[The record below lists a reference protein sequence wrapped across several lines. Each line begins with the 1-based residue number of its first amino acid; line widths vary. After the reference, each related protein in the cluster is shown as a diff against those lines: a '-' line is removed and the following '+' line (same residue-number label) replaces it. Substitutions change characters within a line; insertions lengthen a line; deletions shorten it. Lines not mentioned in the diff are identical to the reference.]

1 MNSAYVVSAAAMQ
14 AGLPL
19 RSEWHGHTIPGD
31 PQGRWL
37 VVVNHIDDT
46 DEASM
51 VGAAGVTQ
59 LPSMLNPSP
68 LPQAWVNALN
78 AWGVGVTTADTI
90 ATAFDKLRAKWPKAA
105 AVWR

>member
-19 RSEWHGHTIPGD
+19 RSEWHAHTIPSD
-31 PQGRWL
+31 PQGRSL

-46 DEASM
+46 DEAAM
-51 VGAAGVTQ
+51 LAAQGVTQ

-68 LPQAWVNALN
+68 LPAAYVTVLN
-78 AWGVGVTTADTI
+78 NWGIAVTAQDTI

>member
-1 MNSAYVVSAAAMQ
+1 MNSAYVVSAAAMA

-37 VVVNHIDDT
+37 VVVCHVDDA
-46 DEASM
+46 DEAALT
-51 VGAAGVTQ
+51 GLAGVTP
-59 LPSMLNPSP
+59 LPSMLNPTP
-68 LPQAWVNALN
+68 LPAAWVTALN
-78 AWGVGVTTADTI
+78 GWGINVTTGDTI

>member
-1 MNSAYVVSAAAMQ
+1 MQ

-19 RSEWHGHTIPGD
+19 RSEWHAHTIPSD

-37 VVVNHIDDT
+37 VVVNHIDDA
-46 DEASM
+46 DE
-51 VGAAGVTQ
+51 GAMLAAQGITP

-68 LPQAWVNALN
+68 LPPAWVTALN
-78 AWGVGVTTADTI
+78 AWGVGVTAQDTI
-90 ATAFDKLRAKWPKAA
+90 ATAFDKLRARWPKAA